1 LAPVKEASS
10 SSAKQGKKVRFYK
23 GMPVM
28 SDTEEVGGAPARP
41 SPQKPAASKTRDQEK
56 GDPEASGSSESSG
69 GGADEFFN
77 Q

>member
-1 LAPVKEASS
+1 
-10 SSAKQGKKVRFYK
+10 
-23 GMPVM
+23 MPVM